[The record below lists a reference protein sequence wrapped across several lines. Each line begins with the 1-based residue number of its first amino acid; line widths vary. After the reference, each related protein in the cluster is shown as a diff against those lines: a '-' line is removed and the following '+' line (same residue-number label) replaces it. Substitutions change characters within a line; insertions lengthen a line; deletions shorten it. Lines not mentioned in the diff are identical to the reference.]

1 MPSFIVAD
9 HGSIAQR
16 IRDVLNF
23 GGLDCPGSHVLA
35 IDDAAGRLERE
46 PVVDLV
52 VLALSAAPDQ
62 GLSLLPT
69 LKRLAGRKVL
79 AVGPAADAKLVLR
92 ALRGGAED
100 YIDTAELEAELEAAI
115 LRMTEAARTP
125 TETGRLIA
133 VLGPN
138 GGSGSSTV
146 AVNVAT
152 ALTTIKNPK
161 ESKPVG
167 LIDLKLESGDL
178 ASLLDLKPSYTL
190 ADLCQ
195 NVARLDRTMFE
206 RSLAEHSSGVR
217 LLAAPLHLSDVARVR
232 VEGIAHA
239 LNLALAE
246 YPYVVVDVPS
256 TFREEPKVV
265 LRHADL
271 ILVVFRLDFSS
282 LRNVRKTF
290 EALEAMDVSLD
301 KVRLVVNRYGQ
312 PQEVPYAKAEEA
324 LARKIHHYIPED
336 AKTINRANNHGVP
349 AVTEAASAKVS
360 RALIQL
366 ASTLICP
373 QRRQSDQPG
382 RAR

>member
-1 MPSFIVAD
+1 MPAFIVAD
-9 HGSIAQR
+9 PGSTATR

-23 GGLDCPGSHVLA
+23 GGLDCPSSHVLA
-35 IDDAAGRLERE
+35 VDDAAGRLERE

-52 VLALSAAPDQ
+52 VLALSADPDR

-69 LKRLAGRKVL
+69 LKRVAGRKVL
-79 AVGPAADAKLVLR
+79 AVGPAADAKLVLK
-92 ALRGGAED
+92 ALRCGAED
-100 YIDTAELEAELEAAI
+100 YIDAAELEAELEAAI
-115 LRMTEAARTP
+115 ARITEASRTP
-125 TETGRLIA
+125 AETGRLIA

-138 GGSGSSTV
+138 GGSGSSTL
-146 AVNVAT
+146 AVNVAAALAT
-152 ALTTIKNPK
+152 AKDA
-161 ESKPVG
+161 KPVG

-206 RSLAEHSSGVR
+206 RSLAQHSSGVR

-265 LRHADL
+265 LRNADTIIIVL
-271 ILVVFRLDFSS
+271 RLDFSS

-290 EALEAMDVSLD
+290 EALEALDIPLD
-301 KVRLVVNRYGQ
+301 KVRLVANRYGQ

-324 LARKIHHYIPED
+324 LGRKFQHYIPED

-349 AVTEAASAKVS
+349 AVIEAASSKVS
-360 RALIQL
+360 KAFVQL
-366 ASTLICP
+366 AGSLATP
-373 QRRQSDQPG
+373 RRRQTDLA
-382 RAR
+382 AR